1 MKSKESSATTRSY
14 FCLLCHKVSFNTIIQ
29 CIHEHPLIEGRR
41 SSTAVVYNFTKFL
54 DMDLGRKKQLIK
66 QYTSD
71 IYGE

>member
-41 SSTAVVYNFTKFL
+41 SSTAVVYNFITFQ
-54 DMDLGRKKQLIK
+54 DMDLNRKEQVIK
-66 QYTSD
+66 QYKSD
-71 IYGE
+71 VYGE